1 MENSNVDLEVLV
13 KNLES
18 MDSQVLEN
26 KDNVSIL
33 SEENEI
39 NKSMSSKRRMEKMD
53 SRLDIMDG
61 RFDYEC

>member
-26 KDNVSIL
+26 KDNLSVL
-33 SEENEI
+33 SEENDI
-39 NKSMSSKRRMEKMD
+39 NKYWS
-53 SRLDIMDG
+53 
-61 RFDYEC
+61 